1 MLGGTTLGIGGGRA
15 TDGNGGISE
24 TGDETGPGDTL
35 PEKGG
40 SFGASLGGE
49 ATGGDFP
56 GKSFTG
62 IVAGAGELGTETIGS
77 PAGALLPVESAGG
90 GSATSLIGEM
100 DGGGAATLGTGG
112 RDG

>member
-1 MLGGTTLGIGGGRA
+1 MESFLGGTTIGIGGGRG

-35 PEKGG
+35 PG

-49 ATGGDFP
+49 ATGVITGRTGGDFP

-62 IVAGAGELGTETIGS
+62 IVAGAGALGTEATG
-77 PAGALLPVESAGG
+77 PPDGG
-90 GSATSLIGEM
+90 GSTTSAIGGRE
-100 DGGGAATLGTGG
+100 GGGAATSAMGG
-112 RDG
+112 LDG